1 MHVDLVQPI
10 WEGHMALQERARVP
24 TRTEIFLSFLLEM
37 SQRAFFNCP
46 QKPVRRGQKM
56 PLKNS
61 AQAYPQGRALAC
73 LQESG
78 QIVYYR
84 EEIVVYFTQKEIVQ

>member
-1 MHVDLVQPI
+1 
-10 WEGHMALQERARVP
+10 
-24 TRTEIFLSFLLEM
+24 
-37 SQRAFFNCP
+37 
-46 QKPVRRGQKM
+46 M